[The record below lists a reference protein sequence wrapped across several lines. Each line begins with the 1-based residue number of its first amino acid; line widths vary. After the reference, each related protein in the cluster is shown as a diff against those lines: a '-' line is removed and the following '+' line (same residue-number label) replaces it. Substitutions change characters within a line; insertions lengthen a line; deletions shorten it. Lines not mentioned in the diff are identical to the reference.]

1 MFPRSPTWCRPIWW
15 RDERPQDLS
24 GVVRPGENAHTFPS
38 SETRIAQRIVL
49 ARAGSAIDGI
59 DRSVRCADRQDF
71 FRVGLARSSLLPREF
86 YDLLNMRVKRNQG
99 ERSVDWM
106 LLPLKR
112 YADFQGRSRRLEYW
126 MFALFI
132 FLVAIAWGIV
142 FAILGGLSGY
152 ENGTGIGTLAMAWIF
167 VAAVAYLAILI
178 PSIAVQV
185 RRFHD
190 RDMSGWFVLLNF
202 IPYIG
207 GLVVFVFMV
216 LPGTVGENRFGPDP
230 KDPHGVDAV
239 AEVFS

>member
-1 MFPRSPTWCRPIWW
+1 M
-15 RDERPQDLS
+15 
-24 GVVRPGENAHTFPS
+24 
-38 SETRIAQRIVL
+38 
-49 ARAGSAIDGI
+49 
-59 DRSVRCADRQDF
+59 
-71 FRVGLARSSLLPREF
+71 
-86 YDLLNMRVKRNQG
+86 
-99 ERSVDWM
+99 DWM

-152 ENGTGIGTLAMAWIF
+152 ESGAGIGTLATVWIF

-202 IPYIG
+202 IPYVG

>member
-1 MFPRSPTWCRPIWW
+1 M
-15 RDERPQDLS
+15 E
-24 GVVRPGENAHTFPS
+24 
-38 SETRIAQRIVL
+38 
-49 ARAGSAIDGI
+49 
-59 DRSVRCADRQDF
+59 
-71 FRVGLARSSLLPREF
+71 
-86 YDLLNMRVKRNQG
+86 
-99 ERSVDWM
+99 WM

-132 FLVAIAWGIV
+132 FLVTMAWGAV
-142 FAILGGLSGY
+142 FAVLGGLSGY
-152 ENGTGIGTLAMAWIF
+152 ENGGGLGTLAIVWAL
-167 VAAVAYLAILI
+167 VALVAYLAILV

-202 IPYIG
+202 IPYVG
-207 GLVVFVFMV
+207 GLIVFVFMV

-230 KDPHGVDAV
+230 KDPDGVAV

>member
-1 MFPRSPTWCRPIWW
+1 
-15 RDERPQDLS
+15 
-24 GVVRPGENAHTFPS
+24 
-38 SETRIAQRIVL
+38 
-49 ARAGSAIDGI
+49 
-59 DRSVRCADRQDF
+59 
-71 FRVGLARSSLLPREF
+71 
-86 YDLLNMRVKRNQG
+86 
-99 ERSVDWM
+99 M

-132 FLVAIAWGIV
+132 FLVAIAWGVV
-142 FAILGGLSGY
+142 FAVLGGLSGY
-152 ENGTGIGTLAMAWIF
+152 ESGTGIGTLATVWIF
-167 VAAVAYLAILI
+167 VAGVAYLAILV

-202 IPYIG
+202 IPYVG

>member
-1 MFPRSPTWCRPIWW
+1 MDS
-15 RDERPQDLS
+15 
-24 GVVRPGENAHTFPS
+24 
-38 SETRIAQRIVL
+38 
-49 ARAGSAIDGI
+49 
-59 DRSVRCADRQDF
+59 
-71 FRVGLARSSLLPREF
+71 
-86 YDLLNMRVKRNQG
+86 
-99 ERSVDWM
+99 M

-112 YADFQGRSRRLEYW
+112 YADFQGRSRRQEYW

-132 FLVAIAWGIV
+132 FLVMIAWGIV
-142 FAILGGLSGY
+142 FAILGGFSGY
-152 ENGTGIGTLAMAWIF
+152 ENGTGLGTLPMIWALLAG
-167 VAAVAYLAILI
+167 VAYLGIII

-202 IPYIG
+202 IPYVG
-207 GLVVFVFMV
+207 GIIVFIFMV

>member
-1 MFPRSPTWCRPIWW
+1 
-15 RDERPQDLS
+15 
-24 GVVRPGENAHTFPS
+24 
-38 SETRIAQRIVL
+38 
-49 ARAGSAIDGI
+49 
-59 DRSVRCADRQDF
+59 
-71 FRVGLARSSLLPREF
+71 
-86 YDLLNMRVKRNQG
+86 
-99 ERSVDWM
+99 M

-132 FLVAIAWGIV
+132 FLVAIAWSIV

-152 ENGTGIGTLAMAWIF
+152 ESGTGIGTLPLVWIV
-167 VAAVAYLAILI
+167 VAVLAYLAILI

-202 IPYIG
+202 IPYVG
-207 GLVVFVFMV
+207 GLIVFVFMV